1 MKNSYTQK
9 SAEKNFLILSLFLV
23 LCLPLIVWQVVN
35 EDFDWRDLA
44 FQEVEVSEEHPC
56 VISFPNVN
64 PYTLEAGN
72 TVRMQIEGIS
82 QASGIT
88 SVAITDRSENTI
100 FSKEYDEAQGDI
112 IESFEF
118 TPTEPRAYDLVGTI
132 SEGNYDTACVISSP
146 YDVKGIRAVANNSAP
161 EFTSSPLDSKP
172 SQDIDTGVGYE
183 YILTA
188 TDPENDFINYTF
200 SFTPN
205 NQWLKYTVI
214 ENGNNGKLKIQFK
227 GSTSEP
233 ASYLANVFI
242 HDGYS
247 KHLRSQSWII
257 SVNPAE
263 NDVPKVTIISPWEA
277 ISIEQG
283 KPLTIKWGATDRNA
297 ITNYELYMTQSL
309 QDEDS
314 WKTIDDDIPYNVEE
328 YTLNTSELSA
338 GLYKAVIKAPDNQ
351 VPPLVGRGVSPQI
364 EIIGKEVEDK
374 KEKPDDQVE
383 IPEPQIINVS
393 PTDEDIKNRLITIR
407 ASLLASE
414 NSEINE
420 DTIKI
425 TIDGTDVTPQAK
437 FNKISESEYT
447 LIYQTE
453 EEYEE
458 GLHKVK
464 ITFEDTKGLQ
474 AEKSWTFNITTDQRD
489 PDKFYIF
496 GYSISKLVVYVI
508 AGGLLLLILSL
519 IVPLILVRVWK
530 EDEETVEE
538 DDTLIPPEPRGT
550 VENIANIDQEQ
561 EPAGISFA
569 KLEDEAEETGG
580 YYFEQK
586 DDLIVK
592 EKAGGDIKKKII
604 EAKEKKE
611 KESSVE
617 TVPDTTTQENDI
629 PEPDE
634 DLLLLYQKINKAE
647 ENQDESEE

>member
-1 MKNSYTQK
+1 MKNSYAPK
-9 SAEKNFLILSLFLV
+9 SAKKNFLIMSLFLV

-44 FQEVEVSEEHPC
+44 FQEVEVSEENPC

-64 PYTLEAGN
+64 PYTLEVGQ
-72 TVRMQIEGIS
+72 TVRMQIEGIT

-88 SVAITDRSENTI
+88 SVNILDRDGEI
-100 FSKEYDEAQGDI
+100 LFSQEYEDSQAEI

-118 TPTEPRAYDLVGTI
+118 TPTQERAYDLSGYI
-132 SEGNYDTACVISSP
+132 SEGEYDTACVISSP

-205 NQWLKYTVI
+205 NQWLKYNVI

-247 KHLRSQSWII
+247 KHLRSQSWIV

-297 ITNYELYMTQSL
+297 ITNYELYMAQSL

-328 YTLNTSELSA
+328 YTFNTSELSA

-351 VPPLVGRGVSPQI
+351 EPPLVGRGVSPQI
-364 EIIGKEVEDK
+364 EIIGEEVEDEE
-374 KEKPDDQVE
+374 EKPDDQVD

-393 PTDEDIKNRLITIR
+393 PTGEDIKNRLITIR

-414 NSEINE
+414 NAEINE
-420 DTIKI
+420 DSIKI
-425 TIDGTDVTPQAK
+425 NLDGEDVTPQAK

-453 EEYEE
+453 EEYEG
-458 GLHKVK
+458 GLHKVE
-464 ITFEDTKGLQ
+464 ITFEDTEELQ
-474 AEKSWTFNITTDQRD
+474 AEKSWTFNITADQRD

-496 GYSISKLVVYVI
+496 GYGISKLVVYVI

-519 IVPLILVRVWK
+519 IVPLILVKIWR
-530 EDEETVEE
+530 EDEDTVEE

-550 VENIANIDQEQ
+550 VENIVNTEEEQ
-561 EPAGISFA
+561 KPAGVSFA
-569 KLEDEAEETGG
+569 KLEEEDTESD
-580 YYFEQK
+580 YFEQK
-586 DDLIVK
+586 EDLVVK

-604 EAKEKKE
+604 EAKEKKA

-634 DLLLLYQKINKAE
+634 DLLLLYQKINKSE
-647 ENQDESEE
+647 EDKDESEE

>member
-1 MKNSYTQK
+1 MKNSYAPK
-9 SAEKNFLILSLFLV
+9 SAKKNFLIMSLFLV

-44 FQEVEVSEEHPC
+44 FQEVEVSEENPC

-64 PYTLEAGN
+64 PYTLEVGS

-88 SVAITDRSENTI
+88 SVAILNRSGETV
-100 FSKEYDEAQGDI
+100 FSREYDNSQEEI
-112 IESFEF
+112 VESFEF
-118 TPTEPRAYDLVGTI
+118 TPTQERVYDLSGSI
-132 SEGNYDTACVISSP
+132 SEGDYDTACVISSP

-205 NQWLKYTVI
+205 NQWLKYNVI

-247 KHLRSQSWII
+247 KHLRSQSWIV

-297 ITNYELYMTQSL
+297 ITNYELYMAQSL

-328 YTLNTSELSA
+328 YTFNTSELSA

-351 VPPLVGRGVSPQI
+351 DPPLVGRGISPQI
-364 EIIGKEVEDK
+364 EIIGEEVEEEE
-374 KEKPDDQVE
+374 EKPDDQVE

-393 PTDEDIKNRLITIR
+393 PTEEDIKNRLITIR

-414 NSEINE
+414 NAEINE
-420 DTIKI
+420 DSIKI
-425 TIDGTDVTPQAK
+425 NLDGEDITPQAK
-437 FNKISESEYT
+437 FNKISESEFT

-453 EEYEE
+453 EEYEG
-458 GLHKVK
+458 GLHKVE
-464 ITFEDTKGLQ
+464 ITFEDTEELQ
-474 AEKSWTFNITTDQRD
+474 AEKSWTFNITADQRD

-496 GYSISKLVVYVI
+496 GYGISKLVVYVI

-519 IVPLILVRVWK
+519 IVPLILVRVWR

-538 DDTLIPPEPRGT
+538 DNTLIPPEPRGT
-550 VENIANIDQEQ
+550 VENIVNTEQEQ
-561 EPAGISFA
+561 KPAGVSFA
-569 KLEDEAEETGG
+569 KLEDEEPES

-586 DDLIVK
+586 EDLVVK

-604 EAKEKKE
+604 EAKEKKD

-617 TVPDTTTQENDI
+617 TVPDTTTKENDI

-634 DLLLLYQKINKAE
+634 DLLLLYQKINKSE
-647 ENQDESEE
+647 EDKDESEE

>member
-1 MKNSYTQK
+1 MKNSYAPK
-9 SAEKNFLILSLFLV
+9 SAKKNFLIMSLFLV

-44 FQEVEVSEEHPC
+44 FQEVEVSEENPC

-64 PYTLEAGN
+64 PYTLEVGS

-88 SVAITDRSENTI
+88 SVAILNRSGETV
-100 FSKEYDEAQGDI
+100 FSKEYDNSQEEI
-112 IESFEF
+112 VESFEF
-118 TPTEPRAYDLVGTI
+118 TPTQERVYDLSGSI
-132 SEGNYDTACVISSP
+132 SEGDYDTACVISSP

-205 NQWLKYTVI
+205 NQWLKYNVI

-247 KHLRSQSWII
+247 KHLRSQSWIV

-297 ITNYELYMTQSL
+297 ITNYELYMAQSL

-328 YTLNTSELSA
+328 YTFNTSELSA

-351 VPPLVGRGVSPQI
+351 DPPLVGRGISPQI
-364 EIIGKEVEDK
+364 EIIGEEVEEEE
-374 KEKPDDQVE
+374 EKPDDQVE

-393 PTDEDIKNRLITIR
+393 PTEEDIKNRLITIR

-414 NSEINE
+414 NAEINE
-420 DTIKI
+420 DSIKI
-425 TIDGTDVTPQAK
+425 NLDGEDITPQAK
-437 FNKISESEYT
+437 FNKISESEFT

-453 EEYEE
+453 EEYEG
-458 GLHKVK
+458 GLHKVE
-464 ITFEDTKGLQ
+464 ITFEDTEELQ
-474 AEKSWTFNITTDQRD
+474 AEKSWTFNITADQRD

-496 GYSISKLVVYVI
+496 GYGISKLVVYVI

-519 IVPLILVRVWK
+519 IVPLILVRVWR

-538 DDTLIPPEPRGT
+538 DNTLIPPEPRGT
-550 VENIANIDQEQ
+550 VENIVNTEQEQ
-561 EPAGISFA
+561 KPAGVSFA
-569 KLEDEAEETGG
+569 KLEDEEPES

-586 DDLIVK
+586 EDLVVK

-604 EAKEKKE
+604 EAKEKKD

-617 TVPDTTTQENDI
+617 TVPDTTTKENDI

-634 DLLLLYQKINKAE
+634 DLLLLYQKINKSE
-647 ENQDESEE
+647 EDKDESEE

>member
-1 MKNSYTQK
+1 MKNSYAPK
-9 SAEKNFLILSLFLV
+9 SAKKDFLIMSLFLV

-44 FQEVEVSEEHPC
+44 FQEVEVSEENPC

-64 PYTLEAGN
+64 PYTLEVGN

-88 SVAITDRSENTI
+88 SVNILDRDGEI
-100 FSKEYDEAQGDI
+100 VFSKEYEDSQAEI

-118 TPTEPRAYDLVGTI
+118 TPTQERAYDLTGSI
-132 SEGNYDTACVISSP
+132 SEGEYDTACVISSP
-146 YDVKGIRAVANNSAP
+146 YDVKGIRAVANNGAP

-205 NQWLKYTVI
+205 NQWLKYNVI

-227 GSTSEP
+227 GSTSDP

-297 ITNYELYMTQSL
+297 ITNYELYMAQSL

-314 WKTIDDDIPYNVEE
+314 WKTIDDDIPYNAEE
-328 YTLNTSELSA
+328 YTFNTSELSA

-351 VPPLVGRGVSPQI
+351 EPPLVGKGVSPQI
-364 EIIGKEVEDK
+364 EIIGEEIKDEE
-374 KEKPDDQVE
+374 EKPDDQVE

-393 PTDEDIKNRLITIR
+393 PTGEDIKNRLITIR
-407 ASLLASE
+407 ASLLASK
-414 NSEINE
+414 NAEINE
-420 DTIKI
+420 DSIKI
-425 TIDGTDVTPQAK
+425 NLDGEDITPQAK

-453 EEYEE
+453 EEYES
-458 GLHKVK
+458 GLHKVD
-464 ITFEDTKGLQ
+464 ITFEDTEELQ
-474 AEKSWTFNITTDQRD
+474 AEKSWTFNITADQRD

-496 GYSISKLVVYVI
+496 GYGISKLVVYVI

-519 IVPLILVRVWK
+519 IVPLILVKVWK

-538 DDTLIPPEPRGT
+538 DDTLIPPEPMGT
-550 VENIANIDQEQ
+550 VENIVNTEQEQ
-561 EPAGISFA
+561 KPAGVSFA
-569 KLEDEAEETGG
+569 KLEEEPESD
-580 YYFEQK
+580 YFEQK
-586 DDLIVK
+586 EDLVVK

-604 EAKEKKE
+604 EAKEKKA

-617 TVPDTTTQENDI
+617 TVPDTTTQENEI

-634 DLLLLYQKINKAE
+634 DLLLLYQKINKSE
-647 ENQDESEE
+647 EDKDESEE

>member
-1 MKNSYTQK
+1 MKNSYAPK
-9 SAEKNFLILSLFLV
+9 SAKKNFLIMSLFLV

-44 FQEVEVSEEHPC
+44 FQEVEVSEENPC

-64 PYTLEAGN
+64 PYTLEVGS

-88 SVAITDRSENTI
+88 SVAILNRSGETV
-100 FSKEYDEAQGDI
+100 FSKEYDNSQEEI
-112 IESFEF
+112 VESFEF
-118 TPTEPRAYDLVGTI
+118 TPTQERVYDLSGSI
-132 SEGNYDTACVISSP
+132 SEGEYDTACVISSP

-205 NQWLKYTVI
+205 NQWLKYNVI

-247 KHLRSQSWII
+247 KHLRSQSWIV

-297 ITNYELYMTQSL
+297 ITNYELYMAQSL

-328 YTLNTSELSA
+328 YTFNTSELSA

-351 VPPLVGRGVSPQI
+351 DPPLVGRGISPQI
-364 EIIGKEVEDK
+364 EIIGEEVEEEE
-374 KEKPDDQVE
+374 EKPDDQVE

-393 PTDEDIKNRLITIR
+393 PTEEDIKNRLITIR

-414 NSEINE
+414 NAEINV
-420 DTIKI
+420 DSIKI
-425 TIDGTDVTPQAK
+425 KLDGEDITPQAK
-437 FNKISESEYT
+437 FNKISESEFT

-453 EEYEE
+453 EEYEG
-458 GLHKVK
+458 GLHKVE
-464 ITFEDTKGLQ
+464 ITFEDTEELQ
-474 AEKSWTFNITTDQRD
+474 AEKSWTFNITADQRD

-496 GYSISKLVVYVI
+496 GYGISKLVVYVI

-519 IVPLILVRVWK
+519 IVPLILVRVWR

-538 DDTLIPPEPRGT
+538 DNTLIPPEPRGT
-550 VENIANIDQEQ
+550 VENIVNTEQEQ
-561 EPAGISFA
+561 KPAGVSFA
-569 KLEDEAEETGG
+569 KLEDEEPES

-586 DDLIVK
+586 EDLVVK

-604 EAKEKKE
+604 EAKEKKD

-617 TVPDTTTQENDI
+617 TVPDTTTKENDI

-634 DLLLLYQKINKAE
+634 DLLLLYQKINKSE
-647 ENQDESEE
+647 EDKDESEE